1 MKTPLSLLLIS
12 LSLAGFTAG
21 CRDSRAQA
29 QANAPG
35 AAPGHRHTEACTYKE
50 GAGLSLSEEAAAFV
64 ALETAPAQLGS
75 EGAVR
80 APDSAVLQTAKGRFV
95 YVQNGDRYLRTPAA
109 DLYEGD
115 VIVTRGAQSLWL
127 AELQAIN
134 GGVGCADGH

>member
-1 MKTPLSLLLIS
+1 MKTPLSLLLFA
-12 LSLAGFTAG
+12 LFLAGFSAG
-21 CRDSRAQA
+21 CRDSRAEVHA
-29 QANAPG
+29 DAAG
-35 AAPGHRHTEACTYKE
+35 AIAGHRHTEACSFKE
-50 GAGLSLSEEAAAFV
+50 GAGLALSAEAAAFV
-64 ALETAPAQLGS
+64 SLETAPVQVGP
-75 EGAVR
+75 EGNVR

-115 VIVTRGAQSLWL
+115 RIVTRGAQSLWL